1 MRDFQFHRPSTV
13 AEALHLLR
21 QASAGKLL
29 GGGQSLLPV
38 LKLDMAEPS
47 DLVSLSGHKVGG
59 PKGIGVLAVK
69 PGTPLAPVQCGGAQ
83 EQERRGGTQNVAEGY
98 AQRAVDYAFVP
109 AADGEWFVLVRNA
122 SAAPLAVAVRLE
134 LYGAMTWSGWQ

>member
-1 MRDFQFHRPSTV
+1 MRPRCALTLLAAV
-13 AEALHLLR
+13 A
-21 QASAGKLL
+21 
-29 GGGQSLLPV
+29 
-38 LKLDMAEPS
+38 
-47 DLVSLSGHKVGG
+47 
-59 PKGIGVLAVK
+59 
-69 PGTPLAPVQCGGAQ
+69 CGGAVPPASDGGPPR
-83 EQERRGGTQNVAEGY
+83 ETITVDRTLGVGELAEGVLTGRPADRADLHLAAATAAIDWNIHGHAGSGTQNVAEGY